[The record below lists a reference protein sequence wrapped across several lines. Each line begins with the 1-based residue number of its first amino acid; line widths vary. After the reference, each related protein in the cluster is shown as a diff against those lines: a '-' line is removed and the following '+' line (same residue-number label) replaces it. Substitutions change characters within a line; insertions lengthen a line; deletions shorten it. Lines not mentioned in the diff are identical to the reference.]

1 MPGLEYAKTLT
12 SFSGADLIVSFED
25 RVIGELQQIS
35 WGIEREKVPVYTLG
49 SPDPRSFSRG
59 KRGIAGSLVF
69 AYFDRDALYEELV
82 LKSERWNSWAPPAM
96 FTAAGNVLERTADMT
111 NAIEMS
117 AWNQKASEATGGQRV
132 GPTGQTINVPPGFD
146 VITKERIVYADMIPP
161 FTITMTFANEYGQAA
176 FQRIYDAEILNE
188 GSGVNVDTVI
198 MERTMTFIARR
209 ISPLI
214 SGIYTG
220 QGLQGKPVVQQ

>member
-1 MPGLEYAKTLT
+1 MPSEYTRTLT

-82 LKSERWNSWAPPAM
+82 QKSAKWDRWAPAAM
-96 FTAAGNVLERTADMT
+96 FTAAGNVLSRTADVSG
-111 NAIEMS
+111 AIEMS
-117 AWNQKASEATGGQRV
+117 QWDQKASEATGGQKV
-132 GPTGQTINVPPGFD
+132 GPTGELVNVPPGFD
-146 VITKERIVYADMIPP
+146 VITKESIVYADMIPP

-176 FQRIYDAEILNE
+176 FQRIYHAEILNE
-188 GSGVNVDTVI
+188 GSGVNVDTVV
-198 MERTMTFIARR
+198 MERSMTFIARR

-214 SGIYTG
+214 SGVFTG
-220 QGLQGKPVVQQ
+220 QGLTGKPVL